1 MESISNV
8 DVKGKR
14 VIVRVDFNV
23 PRDKKT
29 GEITDD
35 TRIVASLETINHLV
49 KNGAKVILLSHL
61 GKVKSDE
68 DKEKNSL
75 AVVAERLRTL
85 IDVPVYFT
93 GATRGPETEAIV
105 NNVLNGEIVLLENTR
120 YEDFPKK
127 LESSCDEALSKYWA
141 SFGDIFVL
149 EAFGSAHRCH
159 ASTYGISKYLP
170 SYAGFLVEKETEIL
184 NEVLNSSRTLIMG
197 GSKIDEKIAVID
209 NLVPTSDSLL
219 IGGGMCFT
227 FLKALG
233 YNIGKSL
240 LAEEQTDYVKD
251 LLAKYG
257 KKIVLP
263 VDVVTQ
269 NGVKNINELNDDDI
283 GYDIGP
289 KSVEMFKEVLANS
302 NMVLWNGP
310 LGMYEEDA
318 YANGTKDV
326 LEFLEQQ
333 DFKTILGG
341 GNIVD
346 AATKFGV
353 NVHHKCTGGG
363 STLEYLG
370 GSRFKTLSRLKGDK

>member
-1 MESISNV
+1 MESIRDV
-8 DVKGKR
+8 DVRGKK

-35 TRIVASLETINHLV
+35 TRIVASLDTINYLV

-61 GKVKSDE
+61 GKVKSNE

-75 AVVAERLRTL
+75 GVVAERLRTL

-93 GATRGPETEAIV
+93 GDTRGHAVEAIV
-105 NNVLNGEIVLLENTR
+105 NNVLDGEIVLLENTR

-184 NEVLNSSRTLIMG
+184 NEVLQSSRTLIMG
-197 GSKIDEKIAVID
+197 GSKIDEKIAVIE
-209 NLVPTSDSLL
+209 NLIPTSDSLL
-219 IGGGMCFT
+219 VGGGMCFT
-227 FLKALG
+227 FLKAMG

-240 LAEEQTDYVKD
+240 LSEEQIDYCKG
-251 LLAKYG
+251 LLERYG
-257 KKIVLP
+257 NKIVLP

-269 NGVKNINELNDDDI
+269 NGVKNVNELNDDDI

-289 KSVEMFKEVLANS
+289 KTVKLFQEVLSNS

-310 LGMYEEDA
+310 LGMYEEEA
-318 YANGTKDV
+318 YANGTKDI

-346 AATKFGV
+346 AATQFSV

-370 GSRFKTLSRLKGDK
+370 GARFKTLSRLKGDK

>member
-1 MESISNV
+1 MESIRDV
-8 DVKGKR
+8 DVRGKK

-35 TRIVASLETINHLV
+35 TRIVASLDTINYLV

-61 GKVKSDE
+61 GKVKSNE

-75 AVVAERLRTL
+75 GVVAERLRTL

-93 GATRGPETEAIV
+93 GDTRGHAVEAIV
-105 NNVLNGEIVLLENTR
+105 NNVLDGEIVLLENTR

-184 NEVLNSSRTLIMG
+184 NEVLQSSRTLIMG
-197 GSKIDEKIAVID
+197 GSKIDEKIAVIE
-209 NLVPTSDSLL
+209 NLIPTSDSLL
-219 IGGGMCFT
+219 VGGGMCFT
-227 FLKALG
+227 FLKAMG

-240 LAEEQTDYVKD
+240 LSEEQIDYCKG
-251 LLAKYG
+251 LLERYG
-257 KKIVLP
+257 NKIVLP

-269 NGVKNINELNDDDI
+269 NGVKNVNELNDDDI

-289 KSVEMFKEVLANS
+289 KTIKLFQEVLSNS

-310 LGMYEEDA
+310 LGMYEEEA
-318 YANGTKDV
+318 YANGTKDI

-346 AATKFGV
+346 AATQFGV

-370 GSRFKTLSRLKGDK
+370 GARFKTLSRLKGDK

>member
-1 MESISNV
+1 MENISNV
-8 DVKGKR
+8 DVRGKR

-35 TRIVASLETINHLV
+35 TRIVASLDTINYLV

-61 GKVKSDE
+61 GKVKSEE

-93 GATRGPETEAIV
+93 GATRGAEVEAIV
-105 NNVLNGEIVLLENTR
+105 NNVLDGEIVLLENTR

-184 NEVLNSSRTLIMG
+184 NEVLKSSRTLIMG

-209 NLVPTSDSLL
+209 NLIPTSDALC

-227 FLKALG
+227 FLKAMGL
-233 YNIGKSL
+233 NIGKSL
-240 LAEEQTDYVKD
+240 LAEEQIDYCKD
-251 LLAKYG
+251 LLSKYG
-257 KKIVLP
+257 NKIVLP

-269 NGVKNINELNDDDI
+269 NGVKNITELSDDDI

-289 KSVEMFKEVLANS
+289 KTIALFQEVLSNS

-318 YANGTKDV
+318 YANGTKDI
-326 LEFLEQQ
+326 LEFLEAQ

-346 AATKFGV
+346 AATKFDV

-370 GSRFKTLSRLKGDK
+370 GARFKTLSRLKGNK

>member
-1 MESISNV
+1 MESIKDV
-8 DVKGKR
+8 DVRGKR

-35 TRIVASLETINHLV
+35 TRIVASLDTINYLV

-61 GKVKSDE
+61 GKVKSNE

-75 AVVAERLRTL
+75 GVVAERLRTL

-93 GATRGPETEAIV
+93 GDTRGHAVEAIV
-105 NNVLNGEIVLLENTR
+105 NNVLDGEIVLLENTR

-184 NEVLNSSRTLIMG
+184 NEVLQSSRTLIMG

-209 NLVPTSDSLL
+209 NLIPTSDALC

-227 FLKALG
+227 FLKAMGL
-233 YNIGKSL
+233 NIGKSL
-240 LAEEQTDYVKD
+240 LAEEQIDYCKD
-251 LLAKYG
+251 LLMKYG
-257 KKIVLP
+257 NKIVLP

-269 NGVKNINELNDDDI
+269 NGVKNVNELNDDDI

-289 KSVEMFKEVLANS
+289 KTVKLFEEVLSNS

-318 YANGTKDV
+318 YANGTKDI
-326 LEFLEQQ
+326 LEFLESQ

-370 GSRFKTLSRLKGDK
+370 GARFKTLSRLKGDK

>member
-1 MESISNV
+1 MESIRDV
-8 DVKGKR
+8 DVRGKK

-35 TRIVASLETINHLV
+35 TRIVASLDTINYLV

-61 GKVKSDE
+61 GKVKSNE

-75 AVVAERLRTL
+75 GVVAERLRTL

-93 GATRGPETEAIV
+93 GDTRGHAVEAIV
-105 NNVLNGEIVLLENTR
+105 NNVLDGEIVLLENTR

-170 SYAGFLVEKETEIL
+170 SYAGFLVEKETKIL
-184 NEVLNSSRTLIMG
+184 NEVLQSSRTLIMG
-197 GSKIDEKIAVID
+197 GSKIDEKIAVIE
-209 NLVPTSDSLL
+209 NLIPTSDSLL
-219 IGGGMCFT
+219 VGGGMCFT
-227 FLKALG
+227 FLKAMG

-240 LAEEQTDYVKD
+240 LSEEQIDYCKG
-251 LLAKYG
+251 LLERYG
-257 KKIVLP
+257 NKIVLP

-269 NGVKNINELNDDDI
+269 NGVKSVNELNDDDI

-289 KSVEMFKEVLANS
+289 KTVKLFQEVLSNS

-310 LGMYEEDA
+310 LGMYEEEA

-346 AATKFGV
+346 AATQFGV

-370 GSRFKTLSRLKGDK
+370 GARFKTLSRLKGDK

>member
-1 MESISNV
+1 MESIRDV
-8 DVKGKR
+8 DVRGKK

-35 TRIVASLETINHLV
+35 TRIVASLDTINYLV

-61 GKVKSDE
+61 GKVKSNE

-75 AVVAERLRTL
+75 GVVAERLRTL

-93 GATRGPETEAIV
+93 GDTRGHAVEAIV
-105 NNVLNGEIVLLENTR
+105 NNVLDGEIVLLENTR

-184 NEVLNSSRTLIMG
+184 NEVLQSSRTLIMG
-197 GSKIDEKIAVID
+197 GSKIDEKIAVIE
-209 NLVPTSDSLL
+209 NLIPTSDSLL
-219 IGGGMCFT
+219 VGGGMCFT
-227 FLKALG
+227 FLKAMG

-240 LAEEQTDYVKD
+240 LSEEQIDYCKG
-251 LLAKYG
+251 LLERYG
-257 KKIVLP
+257 NKIVLP

-269 NGVKNINELNDDDI
+269 NGVKNVNELNDDDI

-289 KSVEMFKEVLANS
+289 KTVKLFQEVLSNS

-310 LGMYEEDA
+310 LGMYEEEA

-346 AATKFGV
+346 AATQFGV

-370 GSRFKTLSRLKGDK
+370 GARFKTLSRLKGDK

>member
-1 MESISNV
+1 MESIRDV
-8 DVKGKR
+8 DVRGKK

-35 TRIVASLETINHLV
+35 TRIVASLDTINYLV

-61 GKVKSDE
+61 GKVKSNE

-75 AVVAERLRTL
+75 GVVAERLRTL

-93 GATRGPETEAIV
+93 GDTRGHAVEAIV
-105 NNVLNGEIVLLENTR
+105 NNVLDGEIVLLENTR

-184 NEVLNSSRTLIMG
+184 NEVLQSSRTLIMG
-197 GSKIDEKIAVID
+197 GSKIDEKIAVIE
-209 NLVPTSDSLL
+209 NLIPTSDSLL
-219 IGGGMCFT
+219 VGGGMCFT
-227 FLKALG
+227 FLKAMG

-240 LAEEQTDYVKD
+240 LAEEQIDYCKD
-251 LLAKYG
+251 LLERYG
-257 KKIVLP
+257 NKIVLP

-269 NGVKNINELNDDDI
+269 NGVKNVNELNDDDI

-289 KSVEMFKEVLANS
+289 KTVKLFQEVLSNS

-310 LGMYEEDA
+310 LGMYEEEA

-346 AATKFGV
+346 AATQFGV

-370 GSRFKTLSRLKGDK
+370 GARFKTLSRLKGDK

>member
-1 MESISNV
+1 
-8 DVKGKR
+8 
-14 VIVRVDFNV
+14 
-23 PRDKKT
+23 
-29 GEITDD
+29 
-35 TRIVASLETINHLV
+35 
-49 KNGAKVILLSHL
+49 
-61 GKVKSDE
+61 
-68 DKEKNSL
+68 
-75 AVVAERLRTL
+75 
-85 IDVPVYFT
+85 
-93 GATRGPETEAIV
+93 V

-209 NLVPTSDSLL
+209 NLVPTSDALL

-240 LAEEQTDYVKD
+240 LAEEQIDYVKD

-257 KKIVLP
+257 NKIVLP

-353 NVHHKCTGGG
+353 SVHHKCTGGG

-370 GSRFKTLSRLKGDK
+370 GARFKTLSRLKGDK

>member
-1 MESISNV
+1 MESIRDV
-8 DVKGKR
+8 DVRGKK

-35 TRIVASLETINHLV
+35 TRIVASLDTINYLV

-61 GKVKSDE
+61 GKVKSNE

-75 AVVAERLRTL
+75 GVVAERLRTL

-93 GATRGPETEAIV
+93 GDTRGHAVEAIV
-105 NNVLNGEIVLLENTR
+105 NNVLDGEIVLLENTR

-170 SYAGFLVEKETEIL
+170 SYAGFLVEKETKIL
-184 NEVLNSSRTLIMG
+184 DEVLQSSRTLIMG
-197 GSKIDEKIAVID
+197 GSKIDEKIAVIE
-209 NLVPTSDSLL
+209 NLIPTSDSLL
-219 IGGGMCFT
+219 VGGGMCFT
-227 FLKALG
+227 FLKAMG

-240 LAEEQTDYVKD
+240 LAEEQIDYCKD
-251 LLAKYG
+251 LLERYG
-257 KKIVLP
+257 NKIVLP

-269 NGVKNINELNDDDI
+269 NGVKNVNELNDDDI

-289 KSVEMFKEVLANS
+289 KTVKLFQEVLSNS

-310 LGMYEEDA
+310 LGMYEEEA

-346 AATKFGV
+346 AATQFGV

-370 GSRFKTLSRLKGDK
+370 GARFKTLSRLKGDK